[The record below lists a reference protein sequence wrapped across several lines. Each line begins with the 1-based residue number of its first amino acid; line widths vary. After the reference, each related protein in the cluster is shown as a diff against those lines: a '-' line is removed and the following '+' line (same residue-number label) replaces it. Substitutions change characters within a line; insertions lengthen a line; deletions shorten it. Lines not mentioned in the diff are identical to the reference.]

1 MEGFPQKIN
10 VYSFIVCVI
19 VYSLT
24 TPFTNSSSSQN
35 QLKIEYQLLLLLDK
49 IADMQ
54 NRFVF

>member
-35 QLKIEYQLLLLLDK
+35 QLKIEYQLLDK